1 MKGEGEE
8 GKSERVHS
16 QSIGFIARASALFIA
31 AAFLAITD
39 PHTFARWTIVAVSVS
54 VAVSVAVSVSVSLF

>member
-31 AAFLAITD
+31 AAFLAIAD
-39 PHTFARWTIVAVSVS
+39 PHTFARWTIVAVSVPM
-54 VAVSVAVSVSVSLF
+54 AVSVSVSVSLF